1 MSTVT
6 FCPEERPFAVQ
17 FGPHL
22 RPMNDDEFFE
32 FCQANRGLRIERTSA
47 GEIVI
52 MPPAGGETS
61 NFNAKV
67 TARLTAG
74 AEADGT
80 GEPFDSSAGFILP
93 NGAERS
99 PDFAWVVRSRW
110 ERLTRNQRQKFPPL
124 CPDFV
129 VEIRSPSDS
138 LAVLKEKMREYVENG
153 ARLGWL
159 IDPLKRRVH
168 VYRPGVEPERFDHP
182 TMLSADP
189 LLPACTLDL
198 DRLWPR
204 P

>member
-6 FCPEERPFAVQ
+6 FIPKMRPFAVQ

-22 RPMNDDEFFE
+22 KAMNDDEFFD
-32 FCQANRGLRIERTSA
+32 FCQANRDLRIERTST

-67 TARLTAG
+67 TARLTAW

-80 GEPFDSSAGFILP
+80 GEPFDSSGGFILP

-99 PDFAWVVRSRW
+99 PDFAWIARRRW
-110 ERLTRNQRQKFPPL
+110 ESLTEKQRKKFPPL

-129 VEIRSPSDS
+129 VEIRSSTHRLPS
-138 LAVLKEKMREYVENG
+138 LKAKMREYVENG
-153 ARLGWL
+153 AQLGWL
-159 IDPLKRRVH
+159 IDPLRRRVY
-168 VYRPGVEPERFDHP
+168 VYRPGAEVGRLDQPHQV
-182 TMLSADP
+182 SADP
-189 LLPACTLDL
+189 FLPGCTLDL
-198 DRLWPR
+198 EKLWP
-204 P
+204 